1 MEADVVHIKGLTFT
15 GKGNTNH
22 WVMLDT
28 TEDIGG
34 NGAGTRPVEL
44 VLVALGGCTG
54 MDVVS
59 ILKKMQQQYDSFEL
73 KLNGEVSQ
81 EHPKVFKK
89 IHVEYVFRS
98 SGMDEEKVKKA
109 IDLSMDRY
117 CPVTAML
124 RHSVEITHEF
134 QILPPE
140 QE

>member
-15 GKGNTNH
+15 GKSNTNH
-22 WVMLDT
+22 WVMMDT

-34 NGAGTRPVEL
+34 HAGGTRPLEL
-44 VLVALGGCTG
+44 VLLALGGCTG

-73 KLNGEVSQ
+73 KLDGEVSQ
-81 EHPKVFKK
+81 EHPKVFRK
-89 IHVEYVFRS
+89 IHIEYVFGSRE
-98 SGMDEEKVKKA
+98 MDEEKVKKA

-124 RHSVEITHEF
+124 RNSVEITHEYR
-134 QILPPE
+134 IVPPD
-140 QE
+140 QD